1 MSMHESGDG
10 IRFGRTM
17 VVAVVGDLLDQEV
30 EAVVYPANRR
40 GVMGAIPGAKFMG
53 LRSLG
58 GSEIER
64 AAMARAPLDL
74 GTVLV
79 TGAPGLEERGIRA
92 VIHAV
97 VHRTLGEAPRTE
109 DIRQA
114 VAGVVAALDRNRL
127 RSVAMPLL
135 GVEGA
140 AGKDQPEP
148 LITAIVDELI
158 GGLRRM
164 PARLDR
170 IVIACRFQDH
180 AALVSAAIARARE
193 RQWTPLR

>member
-1 MSMHESGDG
+1 MDRNERDDG
-10 IRFGRTM
+10 VRFGRTKII
-17 VVAVVGDLLDQEV
+17 AVVGDLLDQNV
-30 EAVVYPANRR
+30 EAVVYPANQR
-40 GVMGAIPGAKFMG
+40 GVMGAMPGASFVG

-64 AAMARAPLDL
+64 EAMARAPLDL
-74 GTVLV
+74 GTALV
-79 TGAPGLEERGIRA
+79 TSAPGLEARGIRA

-109 DIRQA
+109 DIRRAIVA
-114 VAGVVAALDRNRL
+114 VIAAMDRDRL
-127 RSVAMPLL
+127 HSVAIPLL

-140 AGKDQPEP
+140 AVRDHPGP

-158 GGLRRM
+158 GCLRRM
-164 PARLDR
+164 PARLDV

-180 AALVSAAIARARE
+180 ATLASAALTRARE
-193 RQWTPLR
+193 RQWVPLR

>member
-1 MSMHESGDG
+1 MATNDRDEGV
-10 IRFGRTM
+10 RFGRTII
-17 VVAVVGDLLDQEV
+17 VAVVGDLLDQEV

-64 AAMARAPLDL
+64 EAMARAPLDL
-74 GTVLV
+74 GTAIV
-79 TGAPGLEERGIRA
+79 TRAPGLEERGIRA
-92 VIHAV
+92 VVHAV
-97 VHRTLGEAPRTE
+97 VHRTLGEAPHTE
-109 DIRQA
+109 DIRKA
-114 VAGVVAALDRNRL
+114 VSAVVSAVDRDRL
-127 RSVAMPLL
+127 RSVALPLL

-140 AGKDQPEP
+140 SVHQHPEP
-148 LITAIVDELI
+148 LITAIIDELI

-164 PARLDR
+164 PARLDL

-180 AALVSAAIARARE
+180 ATLASAALARARE
-193 RQWTPLR
+193 RQWVPLR